1 VMIISA
7 PFATDF
13 SARISVIRTIS
24 PKNPAA
30 AIANNI
36 GKDDVRQMWSS
47 DVAHA
52 QFMREIP

>member
-1 VMIISA
+1 MTVSA
-7 PFATDF
+7 PFAIDF

-30 AIANNI
+30 AIVSHI
-36 GKDDVRQMWSS
+36 GKDGERQMCSS

-52 QFMREIP
+52 QFMRDIP